1 MLQDVAD
8 GKRNRVMVFMPP
20 RHFKSETISRLFSAY
35 YLHCHPNRWVGLSS
49 YGAQLAYN
57 LCANARDNYSKAG
70 GALKSEG
77 SELWETTSGG
87 GMWAAG
93 VGGPITGRG
102 FSLGVVDD
110 PVKNAEEA
118 ASATIRE
125 KHKAWW
131 QSTFYTRQE
140 PGAAIIV
147 IQTRWHEDDLS
158 GWLLA
163 QESGDD
169 AEPEGWHVVCMPAI
183 AEPMPPLP
191 PTVTVEPDA
200 RAAGDALCPERY
212 DASKLARIR
221 RKVGESVWAALYQQR
236 PTPAEGAIFQR
247 SWWAERNR
255 YHWHDTYL
263 RSQSIA
269 RWQFWDTALKDAD
282 SNDLSACMTFEL
294 WPDYTVGVRHIFAE
308 RIQSAFLPNK
318 IRELAERWNYDGK
331 LRAIVVEDKGS
342 GTTAIQTLRATA
354 PAWLAEMIAEFV
366 PTGTKEYRARQ
377 AAIWCARDCIWLPW
391 PCEEAGALFAFADD
405 MTGQLYGFPAAAHD
419 DMVDV
424 FSMGII
430 YLENILATGWQARN
444 GEVRQ

>member
-1 MLQDVAD
+1 
-8 GKRNRVMVFMPP
+8 MVFMPP
-20 RHFKSETISRLFSAY
+20 RHFKSETISRLFTAY
-35 YLHCHPNRWVGLSS
+35 YLYRHPERWVGLSS
-49 YGAQLAYN
+49 YGATLAYN
-57 LCANARDNYSKAG
+57 LSANARDNYSKVG

-77 SELWETTSGG
+77 SEMWETTSGG

-93 VGGPITGRG
+93 VGGPITGKG
-102 FSLGVVDD
+102 FHLGIVDD

-118 ASATIRE
+118 SSATIRE

-140 PGAAIIV
+140 PGAAIII

-169 AEPEGWHVVCMPAI
+169 GEPEGWHVVCMPAI

-191 PTVTVEPDA
+191 ATVTVEPDL

-212 DASKLARIR
+212 DAVKLARIR
-221 RKVGESVWAALYQQR
+221 RKVGDAVWAALYQQR
-236 PTPAEGAIFQR
+236 PTPAEGSIFQR
-247 SWWAERNR
+247 AWWTDKNR
-255 YHWHDTYL
+255 YAW
-263 RSQSIA
+263 QSRDIRNQVVA

-282 SNDLSACMTFEL
+282 SNDMSACMTFEL
-294 WPDYTVGVRHIFAE
+294 WPDYRLAVRYIYAE

-318 IRELAERWNYDGK
+318 IQELAERWNHDGK
-331 LRAIVVEDKGS
+331 LRAVVVEDKGS

-354 PAWLAEMIAEFV
+354 PSWLAEMIAEFV

-377 AAIWCARDCIWLPW
+377 ASIWCARDCIWLPW
-391 PCEEAGALFAFADD
+391 PCAEAGALYAFADD
-405 MTGQLYGFPAAAHD
+405 MTGQLFGFPAAAHD
-419 DMVDV
+419 DMVDA
-424 FSMGII
+424 FAMGII

-444 GEVRQ
+444 GEVR